1 MERMRHVIVHDYD
14 RIDVGVVW
22 DTIRKDLPSLVPLL
36 ERLQEGEKE

>member
-22 DTIRKDLPSLVPLL
+22 DTVPENLPPLVPLL
-36 ERLQEGEKE
+36 GF